1 MDRGVDRAGTARTHD
16 RETRLKAA
24 RLLGQLLARA
34 RAMLA
39 GGAEVE
45 PSALSAAM
53 RPYWKE
59 RNLAGVHVYQAFDGW
74 HAEVAF
80 KNIPDGLAPTA
91 AALAH
96 RPCAS
101 EAEALERAK
110 EWLATVLAADAKDVR
125 GACRQRRANGRSVS
139 TGLSFGWRRGSSPP
153 RPGRRRSRGSRP
165 TARRPGCTSCSP
177 RTFRPG
183 SRGRGKARCTPAAG
197 CSTWAGSGCCWRTG
211 RRNSSARALVIE
223 LLTLAVGFG
232 GSDLSTSARAS
243 RCVASPKS
251 PPTPS
256 PGPPSLREG

>member
-39 GGAEVE
+39 GGAEME

-110 EWLATVLAADAKDVR
+110 NGW
-125 GACRQRRANGRSVS
+125 QRC
-139 TGLSFGWRRGSSPP
+139 L
-153 RPGRRRSRGSRP
+153 
-165 TARRPGCTSCSP
+165 
-177 RTFRPG
+177 
-183 SRGRGKARCTPAAG
+183 
-197 CSTWAGSGCCWRTG
+197 
-211 RRNSSARALVIE
+211 
-223 LLTLAVGFG
+223 
-232 GSDLSTSARAS
+232 
-243 RCVASPKS
+243 
-251 PPTPS
+251 PPTP
-256 PGPPSLREG
+256 RI